1 MTADTVVNR
10 YEATLEEFRNRLQ
23 HWLAAYDFELDTTI
37 YSQEEWVARKETAVH
52 ADSFQLHM
60 TSEGPL
66 CNLINYGFESDQ
78 DTEILDKFAEHH
90 GWFVEQGY
98 HWSWHFMP
106 LSQLDAENDAPPRK

>member
-1 MTADTVVNR
+1 MSEDTCVKQ
-10 YEATLEEFRNRLQ
+10 YEATLEEFRDRLK

-37 YSQEEWVARKETAVH
+37 YSQEEWIARKEVTVS
-52 ADSFQLHM
+52 ADDFQLHM

-66 CNLINYGFESDQ
+66 CSLINYGFESDQ
-78 DTEILDKFAEHH
+78 DTEILDKFANHH

-106 LSQLDAENDAPPRK
+106 LSQFDAENDAPSRS